1 MSGMKENKM
10 STKGEFHAK
19 KSSGSGAVSS
29 IEKVGSKGEHG
40 IKFSMPKDCVDH
52 SNVRGTIGKE

>member
-19 KSSGSGAVSS
+19 KSSGSGTVAS
-29 IEKVGSKGEHG
+29 IEHVGSHG
-40 IKFSMPKDCVDH
+40 GYGVKFKMPTDVVDH
-52 SNVRGTIGKE
+52 SKVRGTIGKE